1 MKKKNQTTVIVIIV
15 ISVLAVAG
23 VLIWGFTS
31 NWGQGKS
38 SSQKADDTAAAA
50 KKKEEEITMT
60 DEEEITMTDEQYCEA
75 NKNMPSINSGVK
87 NGCAG
92 ATWSSGAVSE
102 DYCKGEGDIINEER
116 LQKYKKFY
124 TTCCQY
130 NENDN
135 KCESKY

>member
-50 KKKEEEITMT
+50 KKK
-60 DEEEITMTDEQYCEA
+60 EEEITMTDEQYCEA